1 MRGSRTRTS
10 LAEARGLGS
19 AKEGAAH
26 WWAQRVTA
34 VALVPLT
41 IWFVGS
47 LLALTGGDHSAFVVW
62 LRSPFNAVAMV
73 AFVVAVFYHMAL
85 GLRVVV
91 EDYVHDDRIKIPAI
105 IIFQIAC
112 FMLSITGIITII
124 MIIT

>member
-1 MRGSRTRTS
+1 MRGGRTRTP

-47 LLALTGGDHSAFVVW
+47 LLALTGGDHSTFVVW
-62 LRSPFNAVAMV
+62 LRSPFNTVLM
-73 AFVVAVFYHMAL
+73 AVFVIAVFFHMAL

-91 EDYVHDDRIKIPAI
+91 EDYVHDGRIKIPAI
-105 IIFQIAC
+105 VIIQIGC
-112 FMLSITGIITII
+112 LTLIITGIIAII
-124 MIIT
+124 MTIT

>member
-1 MRGSRTRTS
+1 MRGRRTRTP

-34 VALVPLT
+34 IALVPLT
-41 IWFVGS
+41 IWFVGA
-47 LLALTGGDHSAFVVW
+47 LLALTGGDHSTFVVW
-62 LRSPFNAVAMV
+62 LRSPFNAAMV
-73 AFVVAVFYHMAL
+73 AAFVVAVFYHIAL

-91 EDYVHDDRIKIPAI
+91 DDYVHHKGIKI
-105 IIFQIAC
+105 
-112 FMLSITGIITII
+112 LSIVFIDIGLSILGITALIAII